1 MSPEMLQIYN
11 KSGTGDFN
19 PEKCD
24 VFSSGL
30 TYLRLLL
37 HLAETDIA
45 EMNNIDKGQQLIAIQ
60 LNRLSTFWKTLLAEM
75 LQISTAA
82 RAGAVQLV
90 WFGFHLQQVSALV
103 LQQCRLR

>member
-24 VFSSGL
+24 VFSTGL
-30 TYLRLLL
+30 TYLRLALEL
-37 HLAETDIA
+37 SEIDIA

-103 LQQCRLR
+103 LHHCRLR